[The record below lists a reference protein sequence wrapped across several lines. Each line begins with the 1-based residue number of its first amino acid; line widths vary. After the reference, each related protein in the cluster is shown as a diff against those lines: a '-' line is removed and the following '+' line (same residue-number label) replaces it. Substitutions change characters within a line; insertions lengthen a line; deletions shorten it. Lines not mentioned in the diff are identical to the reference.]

1 MFVYERFYEGGWVTM
16 ILLTIILVL
25 LIVSIW
31 KAPHLVRKLGALS
44 LGLVLFTKSVE
55 LMRMLDE
62 VQALGGAE
70 QVDWCGGF
78 KVLFIPVA
86 YAALIYIISVAS
98 DIVLSL
104 KKK

>member
-1 MFVYERFYEGGWVTM
+1 
-16 ILLTIILVL
+16 
-25 LIVSIW
+25 
-31 KAPHLVRKLGALS
+31 
-44 LGLVLFTKSVE
+44 
-55 LMRMLDE
+55 MRMLDE

-86 YAALIYIISVAS
+86 YAALIYTISVVS
-98 DIVLSL
+98 DIVISM

>member
-1 MFVYERFYEGGWVTM
+1 M

-31 KAPHLVRKLGALS
+31 KAPHLIRKFGTLA
-44 LGLVLFTKSVE
+44 LGLVLCTKSVE

-62 VQALGGAE
+62 VQACGGVE
-70 QVDWCGGF
+70 QAIWCGGF

-86 YAALIYIISVAS
+86 YAALIYTISVVS
-98 DIVLSL
+98 DIVLSM